1 MLNLQKILLS
11 VIVGITLVLQYGLGL
26 LLSMMIWQYFDP
38 KTANNQNP
46 NPLVMMAL
54 VLVLIIFLEIVKKK
68 IKKIIQQ
75 S

>member
-38 KTANNQNP
+38 KTANNQNH